1 MFGSCK
7 VIVLCQ
13 ATKIVIKDLK
23 SVIIT
28 FYYIGRKKY
37 MKKDITKE
45 LTEQIEI
52 NVQAH
57 INNISFPKTIEEL
70 EYYIFYHQ
78 CFNVEDVLEY
88 DKNELFDWTVPK
100 SSKIGDIVLFFHA
113 KTAIQWI
120 SKLETQTRNIRDNDN
135 IHNKKILFAWLKKA
149 REIYKTYG
157 GKIFAVGRISSNTYY
172 EGIEE
177 ETKLHYGNRIWAN
190 IEDIVLLKNPIDI
203 SEFNGFLKISRQSG
217 ITMIPFNEFEK
228 LKEIIL
234 SKNNNL
240 PVYFTKCK
248 IGDYSLTKIDDKNFL
263 TLTQNY
269 RRRFLLEADFRS
281 YYVDYILKNLFGSKV
296 YRECICHT
304 KHSKVMYY
312 VDNAFINNDK
322 VLMLE
327 VKLNVNNERN
337 LTDQLEQYVNS
348 ISIDLT
354 KKNRTNTYVRSYMYV
369 IDTAYIY
376 KYYHSTK
383 SLEKIV
389 DLDNIRTFE
398 DIENLKSILI

>member
-1 MFGSCK
+1 M
-7 VIVLCQ
+7 
-13 ATKIVIKDLK
+13 
-23 SVIIT
+23 
-28 FYYIGRKKY
+28 
-37 MKKDITKE
+37 
-45 LTEQIEI
+45 
-52 NVQAH
+52 
-57 INNISFPKTIEEL
+57 
-70 EYYIFYHQ
+70 
-78 CFNVEDVLEY
+78 
-88 DKNELFDWTVPK
+88 
-100 SSKIGDIVLFFHA
+100 
-113 KTAIQWI
+113 
-120 SKLETQTRNIRDNDN
+120 
-135 IHNKKILFAWLKKA
+135 
-149 REIYKTYG
+149 
-157 GKIFAVGRISSNTYY
+157 GRISSNTYY

-177 ETKLHYGNRIWAN
+177 EIQLHYGGRIWAH
-190 IEDIVLLKNPIDI
+190 IDDIILLKNPIDI

-228 LKEIIL
+228 IKEIIL

-240 PVYFTKCK
+240 PAYFTKCK
-248 IGDYSLTKIDDKNFL
+248 IGDYSLTKINDKNFL

-304 KHSKVMYY
+304 KNSKVMYY

-354 KKNRTNTYVRSYMYV
+354 KNNRTNTYVRSYMYV

-398 DIENLKSILI
+398 GIEDLKSILI